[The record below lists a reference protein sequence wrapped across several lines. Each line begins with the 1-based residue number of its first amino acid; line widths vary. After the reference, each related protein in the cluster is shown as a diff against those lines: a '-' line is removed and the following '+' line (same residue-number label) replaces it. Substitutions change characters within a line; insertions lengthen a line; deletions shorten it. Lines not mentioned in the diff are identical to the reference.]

1 MIIRRLT
8 ALVAVA
14 LLVTAC
20 STAAAGDPTADGEGG
35 ELGAT
40 TWVLQSYLANGALT
54 IVPDDLFVDAE
65 FRSSRV
71 TGFSACNTYD
81 ALYRTGGRLLLISQT
96 VVTRLACEGPPGD
109 LEAAYLALLEQSRF
123 YNVNRDDLT
132 IRGAD
137 LTVLLVFHVAPANPL
152 LGPWVV
158 NAYASAPGTTTAP
171 LAGTSLTA
179 VFGLSKVGGS
189 SGCNTYTGPY
199 TTNGTV
205 AAIGPLASTRMAC
218 ADDVMAQETAF
229 LAALQGVA
237 RINFRGQVLEL
248 QDRNGGLVVALVRPY
263 AVAPVASPSAS
274 AARSVGRAVRLD
286 GPVRVGVRE
295 SQCQP
300 EPVTLAEPVTVAEPD
315 APRRC
320 RRPPRRRQSPRPRRH
335 RRPAA

>member
-14 LLVTAC
+14 LLVSAC
-20 STAAAGDPTADGEGG
+20 STAAAGDPTADGDGG

-81 ALYRTGGRLLLISQT
+81 ALYRTGGRILLISQT

-137 LTVLLVFHVAPANPL
+137 LTVLLVFHAAPANPL
-152 LGPWVV
+152 LG
-158 NAYASAPGTTTAP
+158 AMGREC
-171 LAGTSLTA
+171 LRHGAGHH
-179 VFGLSKVGGS
+179 
-189 SGCNTYTGPY
+189 
-199 TTNGTV
+199 
-205 AAIGPLASTRMAC
+205 
-218 ADDVMAQETAF
+218 
-229 LAALQGVA
+229 
-237 RINFRGQVLEL
+237 
-248 QDRNGGLVVALVRPY
+248 DR
-263 AVAPVASPSAS
+263 
-274 AARSVGRAVRLD
+274 AARRHLADRGLRPVQGRRLLGLQHLHGSLHDQRHGRRDRAARVDPD
-286 GPVRVGVRE
+286 G
-295 SQCQP
+295 
-300 EPVTLAEPVTVAEPD
+300 L
-315 APRRC
+315 RR
-320 RRPPRRRQSPRPRRH
+320 
-335 RRPAA
+335 